1 MRQEQRIDDMSRYA
15 RLSVMLDDEGDF
27 IVTVIPDPFLNPD
40 AYPISV
46 EFCSSGGKSPAT
58 REALLN
64 LLNAMEKDNSRSKFD
79 NKRYV
84 D

>member
-1 MRQEQRIDDMSRYA
+1 
-15 RLSVMLDDEGDF
+15 MLDDEGDF